1 MADYKGKV
9 VDKLFKWLA
18 KSNGYF
24 FPLHN
29 KECYNNIQFEIRY

>member
-24 FPLHN
+24 FHLH
-29 KECYNNIQFEIRY
+29 YNNIQFEIRY